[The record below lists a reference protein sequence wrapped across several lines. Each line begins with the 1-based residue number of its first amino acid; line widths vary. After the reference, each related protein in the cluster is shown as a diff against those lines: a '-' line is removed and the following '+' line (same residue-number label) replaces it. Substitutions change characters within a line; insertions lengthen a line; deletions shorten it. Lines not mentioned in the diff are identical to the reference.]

1 MMLLGLGFSNL
12 QMPTD
17 VPTEDDRLSTEEKE
31 SKCDSMTLSSTP
43 TVRRGSTPLPI
54 KHQLRREEAVHDD
67 ADWTS
72 GAAGPSASPIRF
84 SPALDDTMSMAVE
97 GRTEGPLRIALLG
110 QNGVGKS
117 SLALAL
123 AGDMDRAASVDS
135 EGEGY
140 VRTVTVD
147 DEESTIIIYDNW
159 RQDLSAL
166 LCEVCVLVFSVTDRR
181 SFHRT
186 AQLRLLLRENQPQT
200 PIILVGNKS
209 DLVRTREVTTQGSLT
224 LGSGDIQKT
233 MDISFLTTLSLKICF
248 ATPIGVPTPRL
259 RTTVVGDGEP
269 VEILKASGD
278 VVNTEEASNGI
289 LNMPKFSDSFGEVVK
304 DATAVKSGF
313 EEGTR
318 EGEEWTVAENE
329 DDKLCLI
336 CYEDMRKSGGG
347 APELR
352 CTHRFHKEAARRL
365 EQSRPCSS
373 SSDAAACQ
381 GRRASHLRR
390 KSEDGPIS
398 VEREQHTPHRQLSLR
413 RHR

>member
-1 MMLLGLGFSNL
+1 
-12 QMPTD
+12 MPTD
-17 VPTEDDRLSTEEKE
+17 VPTEEDRLNTEEKE

-209 DLVRTREVTTQGSLT
+209 DLVRTREVTTQEAMSSAALYNCLYLEISASLDHRT
-224 LGSGDIQKT
+224 PELLECAVRLARGQPPWPPG
-233 MDISFLTTLSLKICF
+233 TT
-248 ATPIGVPTPRL
+248 A
-259 RTTVVGDGEP
+259 
-269 VEILKASGD
+269 
-278 VVNTEEASNGI
+278 
-289 LNMPKFSDSFGEVVK
+289 
-304 DATAVKSGF
+304 
-313 EEGTR
+313 
-318 EGEEWTVAENE
+318 
-329 DDKLCLI
+329 
-336 CYEDMRKSGGG
+336 EDMMSGGG
-347 APELR
+347 QRESITSRAK
-352 CTHRFHKEAARRL
+352 RFL
-365 EQSRPCSS
+365 SS
-373 SSDAAACQ
+373 LVPKYQ
-381 GRRASHLRR
+381 R
-390 KSEDGPIS
+390 
-398 VEREQHTPHRQLSLR
+398 EREVGKFLRQKSRSCHDLGAL
-413 RHR
+413 